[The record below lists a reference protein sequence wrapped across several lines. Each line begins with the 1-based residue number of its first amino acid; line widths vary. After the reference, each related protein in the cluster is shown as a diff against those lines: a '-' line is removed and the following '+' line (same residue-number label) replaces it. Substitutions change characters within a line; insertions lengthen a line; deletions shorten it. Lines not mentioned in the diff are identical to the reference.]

1 MRIASFGDSLTS
13 GMPGCSYV
21 AILREQFP
29 DDTLLNFGKGNDTVV
44 SLYCRISAIQVDGP
58 LDIAFLWIGV
68 NDVPQTDRWAYR
80 AFHTLLMQRRARD
93 RNEFEACFRATLD
106 SLYTNAR
113 RIVVAPPALDR
124 DTTECIFWYMT
135 FSGTCAIIG
144 QCTIDRYAV

>member
-68 NDVPQTDRWAYR
+68 RMCPRQIAG
-80 AFHTLLMQRRARD
+80 
-93 RNEFEACFRATLD
+93 
-106 SLYTNAR
+106 
-113 RIVVAPPALDR
+113 RIGPSTR
-124 DTTECIFWYMT
+124 C
-135 FSGTCAIIG
+135 
-144 QCTIDRYAV
+144 